1 MTKFTLL
8 VYSSTTFEPQI
19 ACTTHQLSVSNYPML
34 FGTIEVNQGPATYYR
49 ISRLMF
55 KLVLTV
61 TVARRPSGTF
71 ATMIPIRKMTASSQ
85 LYPRIRD
92 RIKKDTPRKTA
103 TPVIMWMKCSIS
115 IEMGVRPTSRPDARV
130 AIRPITVRSPVLI
143 TIPLAVP
150 KKKANIVY

>member
-1 MTKFTLL
+1 
-8 VYSSTTFEPQI
+8 
-19 ACTTHQLSVSNYPML
+19 
-34 FGTIEVNQGPATYYR
+34 
-49 ISRLMF
+49 MF
-55 KLVLTV
+55 KQVLTV

-71 ATMIPIRKMTASSQ
+71 ATMIPMRKMTASSQ
-85 LYPRIRD
+85 LYPRISD

-115 IEMGVRPTSRPDARV
+115 IEIGVRPTSRPEARV

-150 KKKANIVY
+150 MRENKYFK